1 MKFNVQLNIKIL
13 INLIDNLTF
22 TAALE
27 NKIYTYDRLYTK
39 YSIQIIKPLCES
51 YDDRI
56 LLC

>member
-27 NKIYTYDRLYTK
+27 NKIYTYDPLYTK
-39 YSIQIIKPLCES
+39 DSIQIIKPLCES
-51 YDDRI
+51 YDGSNI
-56 LLC
+56 TL

>member
-22 TAALE
+22 TAASK
-27 NKIYTYDRLYTK
+27 NKIYIYEPLYTK
-39 YSIQIIKPLCES
+39 DSIRIIKPLCES